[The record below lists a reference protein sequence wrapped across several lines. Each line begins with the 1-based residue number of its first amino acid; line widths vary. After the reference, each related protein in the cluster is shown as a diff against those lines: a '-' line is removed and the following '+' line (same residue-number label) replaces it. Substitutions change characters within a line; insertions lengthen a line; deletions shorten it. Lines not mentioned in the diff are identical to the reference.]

1 MEETGV
7 ESGERKMKWQKSP
20 LGAEGN
26 WVRGQGGQVG
36 EEEGGQALEERRIE
50 ESWAY
55 KNVDCDNKR
64 SNNNERSD
72 RYALQAHT
80 GSNKEHRVPEQTQC
94 VPRSLTLFTEG
105 HEKNEVRDEI
115 LANLEGKNSCS
126 MGQLFSG
133 QVIGQLWCDL
143 HVTRTKLEA
152 TDMDQRST
160 HTFLLK

>member
-1 MEETGV
+1 MTKESIRSRGELSQRTGRTSRRRGGRTGV
-7 ESGERKMKWQKSP
+7 GREK
-20 LGAEGN
+20 N
-26 WVRGQGGQVG
+26 
-36 EEEGGQALEERRIE
+36 RRE
-50 ESWAY
+50 LSLSY
-55 KNVDCDNKR
+55 KNDDCDNKR

-94 VPRSLTLFTEG
+94 VPRFLTLFTEG

-133 QVIGQLWCDL
+133 QVIGQL
-143 HVTRTKLEA
+143 
-152 TDMDQRST
+152 
-160 HTFLLK
+160 